1 MGLPREDVEEI
12 ARATAQKVLEDLRH
26 YSIKYQ
32 DPITI
37 VDGLMDSMTEENRA
51 ALWYRRRAMDARQKY
66 DPTTAELYEHI
77 AQEEDQHHQEFK
89 ERLGIIMGVKA
100 G

>member
-1 MGLPREDVEEI
+1 MGLSKEDVEQI

-26 YSIKYQ
+26 YSVKYK
-32 DPITI
+32 DPTTI
-37 VDGLMDSMTEENRA
+37 VDGLMDSMTEESTA
-51 ALWYRRRAMDARQKY
+51 AVWYRRRAMDARQKS

-89 ERLGIIMGVKA
+89 ERLGTILGLKH